1 MTTAP
6 TALPVVHP
14 AGEQAPGRVPALAI
28 DGLTVA
34 YRRAIAPAVDSL
46 SLTLRAGEVL
56 ALVGESGS
64 GKSTTAAAIIG
75 VLPPSATD
83 RGTTARHQE

>member
-46 SLTLRAGEVL
+46 SLTLRA
-56 ALVGESGS
+56 
-64 GKSTTAAAIIG
+64 STKIG
-75 VLPPSATD
+75 RASCRERV
-83 RGTTARHQE
+83 